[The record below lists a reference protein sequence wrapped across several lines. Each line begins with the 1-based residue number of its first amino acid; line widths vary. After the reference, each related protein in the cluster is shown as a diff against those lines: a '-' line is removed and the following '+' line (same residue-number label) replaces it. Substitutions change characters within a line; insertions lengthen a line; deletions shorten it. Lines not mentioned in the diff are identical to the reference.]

1 MAEAYFKH
9 VKRGRFE
16 DEDGTDR
23 DAGANYL
30 LQRFSETLW
39 IHSKYLKS
47 RVNVCMFAIN
57 SETARCTAENFCV
70 QTNVVAV

>member
-9 VKRGRFE
+9 AKRGRFE

-30 LQRFSETLW
+30 LQRFSETL
-39 IHSKYLKS
+39 
-47 RVNVCMFAIN
+47 
-57 SETARCTAENFCV
+57 
-70 QTNVVAV
+70 